1 MRNEHTVRSGSKRKF
16 TSSNYGLTTC
26 PHDEFLY
33 ATGQRPC
40 PEQDMKDRHGRT
52 VRTLRSVDAL
62 RTLEICIKA
71 GLTDDE
77 ILAVVRGRAAADRVP
92 RFVLSWSPKPPRG
105 K

>member
-1 MRNEHTVRSGSKRKF
+1 MLPSCQAEF
-16 TSSNYGLTTC
+16 TTTNYGITTS
-26 PHDEFLY
+26 PLKEY
-33 ATGQRPC
+33 KIATGERPC

-52 VRTLRSVDAL
+52 VRTLRSIDAL
-62 RTLEICIKA
+62 RTLEICSKA

-92 RFVLSWSPKPPRG
+92 RFALSWSPKAPRG

>member
-1 MRNEHTVRSGSKRKF
+1 VLPSCQAEF
-16 TSSNYGLTTC
+16 TTSNYGITTS
-26 PHDEFLY
+26 PLKEY
-33 ATGQRPC
+33 KIATGERPC

-71 GLTDDE
+71 GLMDEE
-77 ILAVVRGRAAADRVP
+77 ILAVVCGRAAVDRVP
-92 RFVLSWSPKPPRG
+92 HSVFFWSLKPPRG